1 MKKFIII
8 DGNAIVHRAFH
19 AIPPMTNKDGVV
31 LNAVYGFTSILLRT
45 IKELQP
51 DYLAVAFDLR
61 APTFRHQEYKDYKAG
76 RVKQPQ
82 ELYDQMVL
90 IKDLLRA
97 MQVPVLECEGYEAD
111 DIIATVAANN
121 KREELKTIIVTG
133 DMDTLQ
139 LVDENTEVQ
148 TMKKGVN
155 DIVVYNSKAVLD
167 RYGLKPDQMIDYK
180 ALRGD
185 PSDNIL
191 GVKGIGE
198 KTATELL
205 RKFGSLEEMYQQQT
219 KWSEKKLSPSVV
231 AKLIEGKKDALFS
244 KHLVTLVPNVPIKYS
259 LSDCES
265 KDFIN
270 DQMKEMLAKW
280 EFGSLLKRLD
290 TITSGA
296 SLSEVKSTKTA
307 KLKIKEVSTQEDFK
321 EMQGR
326 GSKSKKCAVYLSDDG
341 ASGLQAKLFGL
352 ALTFDGSLVYY
363 IPARFLEKKGGKL
376 LIDKIIIGHDVK
388 RIQEIL
394 ERNSWLVGPEFYDL
408 MIMDYLLD
416 PGTRS
421 HEIPALVLRYLNKE
435 TPENNQSS
443 LFGADIKIL
452 GQTVADL
459 FRVGEILEEELTAK
473 GFLNLYKKIEM
484 PLVTVLADMEK
495 NGIKIDTAYMRELAV
510 SLKQREEKITQEIY
524 KQAGQEFNIASP
536 LQLKEVLFDKLQI
549 PILGIRKGKTGLST
563 AASELEKMRGL
574 HPIID
579 LIFKFRELAKLRN
592 TYVDVLP
599 GLVENDQRL
608 HSTFNQAVTA
618 TGRLSSANPNLQN
631 IPIKGD
637 LGQEIRKCFVVEKG
651 FKLLSL
657 DYSQIELRIIASLAN
672 DLEMIKIFQ
681 ENRDIHSMTAAR
693 INGVALAEVT
703 PVMRSAAK
711 AINFGIIYGM
721 GPHSLAESI
730 GVSFIEA
737 KEFIAR
743 YFSVFKEVKK
753 YLDETRVIAHTT
765 GYVETLLG
773 RRRYLPDINSGMP
786 QLRNATERMAVNA
799 PIQGT
804 AADLIKLA
812 MIEIHQLLK
821 DDSLEIKM
829 LLQVHDELVFEVRE
843 EKIKKYTEIIRKI
856 MEEVLKLRVPVKV
869 EAKFGDNWG
878 EMNKI

>member
-1 MKKFIII
+1 MQKFIIV

-19 AIPPMTNKDGVV
+19 AIPPMTNKEGVV

-51 DYLAVAFDLR
+51 DYLAVAFDLQ

-82 ELYDQMVL
+82 ELYDQMGLV
-90 IKDLLRA
+90 KDLLRT

-111 DIIATVAANN
+111 DIIATVTAKN
-121 KREELKTIIVTG
+121 KQEKLKTIIVTG

-139 LVDENTEVQ
+139 LVDDNTEVQ

-155 DIVVYNSKAVLD
+155 DIVVYNPKAVQE
-167 RYGLKPDQMIDYK
+167 RYGLRPDQMTDYK

-191 GVKGIGE
+191 GVKGVGE

-205 RKFGSLEEMYQQQT
+205 QKFGSVEEIYQQQ
-219 KWSEKKLSPSVV
+219 KNWSKKKISPSVV
-231 AKLIEGKKDALFS
+231 TKLTVGKKDALFS
-244 KHLVTLVPNVPIKYS
+244 KHLVTLVSNVPIKYS
-259 LSDCES
+259 LSECEA

-270 DQMKEMLAKW
+270 DQMKELLVKW
-280 EFGSLLKRLD
+280 EFGSLLKRFD
-290 TITSGA
+290 AMVAGISTT
-296 SLSEVKSTKTA
+296 EVKTIKTA
-307 KLKIKEVSTQEDFK
+307 KIKIIEVSTQEQFK
-321 EMQGR
+321 ELEKI
-326 GSKSKKCAVYLSDDG
+326 GSKIKKCALYLSDDG
-341 ASGLQAKLFGL
+341 VSGLKAKLFGL
-352 ALTFDGSLVYY
+352 VLTFDGNTIYY
-363 IPARFLEKKGGKL
+363 LPFHLLEKKGSKFL
-376 LIDKIIIGHDVK
+376 TDKVIVGHDLK

-394 ERNSWLVGPEFYDL
+394 ERNGWLVSQEFFDL

-421 HEIPALVLRYLNKE
+421 HEISSLILRYLNKE
-435 TPENNQSS
+435 TLVGSQSS
-443 LFGADIKIL
+443 LFGADLKTL
-452 GQTVADL
+452 AQTVADL
-459 FRVGEILEEELTAK
+459 FALGGILEEQLAAK

-484 PLVTVLADMEK
+484 PLVPVLGSMEK
-495 NGIKIDTAYMRELAV
+495 NGVKIDTAYMQELAK
-510 SLKQREEKITQEIY
+510 SLKKREEKITQEIY

-536 LQLKEVLFDKLQI
+536 LQLKEILFDKLQI
-549 PILGIRKGKTGLST
+549 PVLGIRKGKTGLST

-579 LIFKFRELAKLRN
+579 LIFEFRELAKLRN

-599 GLVENDQRL
+599 GLVEKDKRL

-618 TGRLSSANPNLQN
+618 TGRLSSSNPNLQN

-637 LGQEIRKCFVVEKG
+637 LGQEIRKCFIAEKG

-681 ENRDIHSMTAAR
+681 EDRDIHSMTAAR
-693 INGVALAEVT
+693 VNGVSLAEVT
-703 PVMRSAAK
+703 PEMRSAAK

-730 GVSFIEA
+730 NVSFVEA

-753 YLDETRVIAHTT
+753 YLDETRVLAHTT

-773 RRRYLPDINSGMP
+773 RRRYLLDINSGMP
-786 QLRNATERMAVNA
+786 QLRNAAERMAVNA

-812 MIEIHQLLK
+812 MIETQQLLK
-821 DDSLEIKM
+821 DDSDIKM
-829 LLQVHDELVFEVRE
+829 LLQVHDELVFEVKE
-843 EKIKKYTEIIRKI
+843 EKVKKYAEMVRKI
-856 MEEVLKLRVPVKV
+856 MEEVLTLRVPVKV
-869 EAKFGDNWG
+869 EAEAGDNWG
-878 EMNKI
+878 DMIKV